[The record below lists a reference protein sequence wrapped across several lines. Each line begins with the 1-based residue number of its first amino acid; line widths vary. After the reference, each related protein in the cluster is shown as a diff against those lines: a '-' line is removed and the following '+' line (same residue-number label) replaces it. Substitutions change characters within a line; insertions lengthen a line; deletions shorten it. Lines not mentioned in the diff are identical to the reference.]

1 MSSNFLAQN
10 RMNKLVNIG
19 NIQNGSKQQMH
30 PINERNSKYKT
41 QNTSSIQ
48 NLQANS
54 ILDQPKS
61 SLNISIRKREQ

>member
-19 NIQNGSKQQMH
+19 NIQNGSNKGMH
-30 PINERNSKYKT
+30 SINEHNAKYKT

-48 NLQANS
+48 NFQTSS
-54 ILDQPKS
+54 ILDKPKS
-61 SLNISIRKREQ
+61 SLNISMRKREQ